1 MSFRRGVRVG
11 LDIGSVRVG
20 IARCDPE
27 GILAVPVT
35 VVPRGEGDLQAI
47 AKLVTEHEAIE
58 VLVGLPVTLRGEEG
72 IAAESVREFSQELLR
87 YVTVPLR
94 LVDERLSTVAA
105 QRSLHDAGRNT
116 RTSKSVIDAAAA
128 AYMVQGAIE
137 FEKTNSVPAGTLVH
151 RLTGES

>member
-1 MSFRRGVRVG
+1 MSFRRGVRLG
-11 LDIGSVRVG
+11 LDVGSVRIGV
-20 IARCDPE
+20 ARCDPD

-35 VVPRGEGDLQAI
+35 VVPRGDGDMRAI
-47 AKLVTEHEAIE
+47 ADLVTEHDAIE
-58 VLVGLPVTLRGEEG
+58 VLVGHPVTLRGEEG
-72 IAAESVREFSQELLR
+72 AAAQSVREFSEELLR

-116 RTSKSVIDAAAA
+116 RSSKSVIDAAAA

-137 FEKTNSVPAGTLVH
+137 YEKKTSVPAGTILH
-151 RLTGES
+151 TD